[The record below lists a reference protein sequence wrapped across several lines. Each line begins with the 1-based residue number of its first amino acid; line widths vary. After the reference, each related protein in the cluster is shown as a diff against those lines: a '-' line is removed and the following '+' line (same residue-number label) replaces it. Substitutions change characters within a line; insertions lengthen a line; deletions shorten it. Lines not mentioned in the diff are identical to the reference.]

1 MPWIFGKEPRE
12 RTIEERLNFS
22 FIVIDKPRGPTSHQV
37 SAWVRSMLN
46 LKKAGH
52 VGTLD
57 PNVTGVLPVGLEKAT
72 RLADYLH
79 EEGKEY
85 IALMLLHKEIQREK
99 VEDVFREF
107 TGEIFQFPPV
117 RSAVARNLRKRK
129 IYSLRILEMKERY
142 VLFRANVESGV
153 YIRTLCRDIGDAL
166 LVGANMVELRR
177 IRSGPVDE
185 SHMVTLQKLKDA
197 YTFYQNGDPQMLSSI
212 LIDPEDVTTNF
223 PKVTIKDSAIDAMA
237 HGSNVFR
244 AGILED
250 NGEGSMVRI
259 MSTKGELLAM
269 GRRDNGFIKPE
280 AVFVDRGTY
289 PKAWKSEHDIK

>member
-1 MPWIFGKEPRE
+1 MNFG
-12 RTIEERLNFS
+12 FV
-22 FIVIDKPRGPTSHQV
+22 VIDKPRGPTSHQV

-85 IALMLLHKEIQREK
+85 IALMLLHKEVQSEQID
-99 VEDVFREF
+99 DVFREF

-129 IYSLRILEMKERY
+129 IYSLRILEIKERY
-142 VLFRANVESGV
+142 VLFKANVESGV

-185 SHMVTLQKLKDA
+185 SHMITLQKLKDA
-197 YTFYQNGDPQMLSSI
+197 YTFYKDGNPEMLSSLI
-212 LIDPEDVTTNF
+212 LDPEDVTSSF
-223 PKVTIKDSAIDAMA
+223 PKVMIKDSAIDAMA
-237 HGSNVFR
+237 HGSNVYR
-244 AGILED
+244 NGIIED
-250 NGEGSMVRI
+250 NGEGSTVRI
-259 MSTKGELLAM
+259 MSIRGELLAM
-269 GRRDNGFIKPE
+269 GKREKDHIKPE
-280 AVFVDRGTY
+280 AVFVERGTY
-289 PKAWKSEHDIK
+289 PKAWKSEHQ

>member
-1 MPWIFGKEPRE
+1 MAWIFGKDPKE
-12 RTIEERLNFS
+12 RTIEERLNFG
-22 FIVIDKPRGPTSHQV
+22 FVVIDKPKGPTSHQV
-37 SAWVRSMLN
+37 SAWVKSILN

-57 PNVTGVLPVGLEKAT
+57 PNVTGVLPIGLERAT
-72 RLADYLH
+72 RLADFLH

-85 IALMLLHKEIQREK
+85 VALMLVHKEISREK
-99 VEDVFREF
+99 IEDIFREF
-107 TGEIFQFPPV
+107 TTEIFQFPPV

-129 IYSLRILEMKERY
+129 IYSLKILDVKERY

-153 YIRTLCRDIGDAL
+153 YIRTLCRDMGDAM

-197 YTFYQNGDPQMLSSI
+197 YTFYKEGDEKLLSSLI
-212 LIDPEDVTTNF
+212 LDPEDVTMNF
-223 PKVTIKDSAIDAMA
+223 SRITIKDSAIDAMA
-237 HGSNVFR
+237 HGSYVYR
-244 AGILED
+244 SGIIED
-250 NGEGSMVRI
+250 DGTGSTVRI

-269 GRRDNGFIKPE
+269 GTREKDYIKPD
-280 AVFVDRGTY
+280 AVFIDRGIY
-289 PKAWKSEHDIK
+289 PKAWKSGH